1 MARMFTLA
9 ARENECNKAVVN
21 VTLNGELDVIF
32 PSVNF
37 EERWNGGTYTT
48 MRFPRINRTVA
59 NAENTT
65 WCFKLQAPCPELRDL
80 CHYGRCQY
88 ALADNNVPSSFSSC
102 CPVQSFNPLRNNTWE
117 GKRRLA
123 QELPARVASRMV
135 REVEQ
140 ELPAVG
146 VSSGSLSVAARAT
159 ADIPRGSAASSSS
172 SSRGSVANER
182 GSVLGLSRFERRRRR

>member
-1 MARMFTLA
+1 MLTLA
-9 ARENECNKAVVN
+9 ARENACNRAIVN
-21 VTLNGELDVIF
+21 VTLDGELDVIF
-32 PSVNF
+32 PSINF
-37 EERWNGGTYTT
+37 EERWNGGVYTT

-80 CHYGRCQY
+80 CYYGRCQY
-88 ALADNNVPSSFSSC
+88 ALADNNVPSNFQSC

-123 QELPARVASRMV
+123 QELPVRAASRMV
-135 REVEQ
+135 REDVEQ
-140 ELPAVG
+140 QLPTVG

-159 ADIPRGSAASSSS
+159 ADVPRDGAASR

-182 GSVLGLSRFERRRRR
+182 GSILGLSRFERRRRR